1 MANTKKLLSVQ
12 ISDLQKLIA
21 PIYSIAENNPTMP
34 ILKTLKL
41 EFDANTGTL
50 SATATDLSL
59 QGTASIKL
67 ENAGAESFALC
78 VQAKKSYEIVNALS
92 GSVTATFEAEYGEKD
107 EVKSLK
113 IKAGRSKFS
122 LATLPSMDYPV
133 MKCVADENQAAASEF
148 SLDESL
154 VDVFRKQLATVR
166 GAASTNDIRFFFM
179 GVLFEIIANDLRLTA
194 TNGHRLSR
202 NHFTI
207 PDDMGR
213 NMQNCKLIIGNKGV
227 SEITKFVGNTESMDF
242 VFLETFLLLK
252 AKQKNGV
259 DLEMAFKSIDGAYPD
274 VGRIIPQ
281 KNDIAYTIKGN
292 AAELGSV
299 IKRLL
304 VLNDTKQDCLVMMN
318 ANTENGISFSY
329 ENKANEV
336 GEEVLSNA
344 TFAKRLQDVS
354 DDISLHCNGS
364 YLIDAVNLAGK
375 DGMNFAL
382 GFLEQVSEKAM
393 IFKMQDPE
401 NKENMEWKNFI
412 HVLMPAKK

>member
-1 MANTKKLLSVQ
+1 MANTKKLLNVQ
-12 ISDLQKLIA
+12 ISDLQKLIS

-41 EFDANTGTL
+41 VFDAATNTL

-78 VQAKKSYEIVNALS
+78 VQAKKTFEIVNALS
-92 GSVTATFEAEYGEKD
+92 GSVTATFEAEYGEKG
-107 EVKSLK
+107 ELKNLK

-122 LATLPSMDYPV
+122 LATLPSMDYPE
-133 MKCVADENQAAASEF
+133 MRITADENQAASEF
-148 SLDESL
+148 SLDENL
-154 VDVFRKQLATVR
+154 VDVFRKQLTTVR
-166 GAASTNDIRFFFM
+166 GAAATNDIRFVFM
-179 GVLFEIIANDLRLTA
+179 GVLFEVIANDLRLTA

-213 NMQNCKLIIGNKGV
+213 NMKNCKLIIGNKGV
-227 SEITKFVGNTESMDF
+227 YEIAKFVGNTESMDF